1 MIHLQSNPYS
11 TNIYAV
17 HFFQAK
23 KMCRLYS
30 LWVCLFWI
38 LALLREEEHHTYLT
52 AAKDWKLTVDLE
64 SSLKIP
70 REICETNLRPDLIIV
85 SRKTKHMGIVELT
98 VPNEDR
104 IEVSGE
110 IKRQKYEQIA
120 QEGRLKG
127 WSVRIWA
134 VEVGCRGFPA
144 VSMSSFFKDLGY
156 RGSDKKRAMERLSN
170 AAEEASHSLWK
181 ASHFKEWGGQ
191 RNTSAQ

>member
-1 MIHLQSNPYS
+1 
-11 TNIYAV
+11 
-17 HFFQAK
+17 
-23 KMCRLYS
+23 
-30 LWVCLFWI
+30 
-38 LALLREEEHHTYLT
+38 
-52 AAKDWKLTVDLE
+52 
-64 SSLKIP
+64 
-70 REICETNLRPDLIIV
+70 
-85 SRKTKHMGIVELT
+85 MGIVELT
-98 VPNEDR
+98 VPKEER
-104 IEVSGE
+104 IEVSEE
-110 IKRQKYEQIA
+110 INRQIYEQIA

-156 RGSDKKRAMERLSN
+156 RGSDKKRAIERLSN